1 MPSSAL
7 AWVDTLLSKKGLK
20 TTILFRERFGD
31 FCFQQR
37 LSFFV
42 VVTFGNKCIVKL
54 NKNNYII
61 CVCVCI
67 LKHGTIIPFI

>member
-1 MPSSAL
+1 MPSSSSL

-20 TTILFRERFGD
+20 MTILFCERFGD

-37 LSFFV
+37 LSFV
-42 VVTFGNKCIVKL
+42 VIVTFGNKCIVKL

-61 CVCVCI
+61 CVCI